1 MSKAS
6 FCYPYSIHSTRVA
19 YILNDGKF
27 VEEIAI
33 FRIGEFE
40 SGYGTVYEYL
50 FKNIN
55 IDGSAVTCQCI
66 NDNQKI
72 TLETKFRCGFC
83 KSRRTVTVN
92 LNGNGKI
99 DFYPTKYPNQ
109 IGSIICDCNK
119 SCIIIESQIN
129 AYYRESDFESKQP
142 YRDPNAPFAAAIFG
156 AFAGVATALTF
167 GAAGI
172 PLAGMAALGATT
184 GLTPIVASV
193 LTLGG
198 SGAISSYFSTLSNDG
213 NLCINLPTINVGNSQ
228 GRALNEI
235 GVPIYLTESDYQQIA
250 TNTSKSDLIN
260 KFNNHPITSLI
271 AQYPGLFKKT

>member
-6 FCYPYSIHSTRVA
+6 FCYPNSIHSTRVA

-27 VEEIAI
+27 IEETAI

-40 SGYGTVYEYL
+40 SGYGSTYECL

-55 IDGSAVTCQCI
+55 IDGSGVTCQCI

-72 TLETKFRCGFC
+72 TLETYFRCGFC
-83 KSRRTVTVN
+83 KSGRTVTVN
-92 LNGNGKI
+92 LNGDGKI

-109 IGSIICDCNK
+109 IDSIICDCNK

-184 GLTPIVASV
+184 GLTPIAASV

-198 SGAISSYFSTLSNDG
+198 SGAISSFINTNNNGSLTVSLPSLTVGESN
-213 NLCINLPTINVGNSQ
+213 NRPV
-228 GRALNEI
+228 NEI
-235 GVPIYLTESDYQQIA
+235 GVPIDLKDSDYLRYPM
-250 TNTSKSDLIN
+250 NTTKEDLIN
-260 KFNNHPITSLI
+260 KLKNQSLDNVK
-271 AQYPGLFKKT
+271 AQYPRLFKKT

>member
-27 VEEIAI
+27 VEETAI

-142 YRDPNAPFAAAIFG
+142 YRDPNAPFAAAFFG
-156 AFAGVATALTF
+156 LFAGVATALTF

-184 GLTPIVASV
+184 GLTPIAAGV

-198 SGAISSYFSTLSNDG
+198 SGAISSYFNTLNNGSLTVSLPSLTVGESN
-213 NLCINLPTINVGNSQ
+213 NRPV
-228 GRALNEI
+228 NEI
-235 GVPIYLTESDYQQIA
+235 GVPIDLKDSDYQRYT
-250 TNTSKSDLIN
+250 TNTTKNDLIN
-260 KFNNHPITSLI
+260 KIQNQSIDSVK
-271 AQYPGLFKKT
+271 AQYPRLFAKN

>member
-6 FCYPYSIHSTRVA
+6 FCYPYSIHSTRIA
-19 YILNDGKF
+19 YILNNGTF
-27 VEEIAI
+27 VEETSI

-40 SGYGTVYEYL
+40 SEYGAVYECL

-55 IDGSAVTCQCI
+55 IDGSEVTCQCI

-72 TLETKFRCGFC
+72 TLETFFRCGFC
-83 KSRRTVTVN
+83 KSGRTVTVY
-92 LNGNGKI
+92 LNGDGKI

-184 GLTPIVASV
+184 GLTPIAAGV

-198 SGAISSYFSTLSNDG
+198 AISSF
-213 NLCINLPTINVGNSQ
+213 INTNNNGSLTVSLPSLTVGEYNN
-228 GRALNEI
+228 RPVNEI
-235 GVPIYLTESDYQQIA
+235 GVPIDLKDSDYQRYT
-250 TNTSKSDLIN
+250 TNTTKNDLIN
-260 KFNNHPITSLI
+260 KIQNQSIDSVK
-271 AQYPGLFKKT
+271 AQYPRLFAKN

>member
-6 FCYPYSIHSTRVA
+6 FCYPYSIHSIRVA

-27 VEEIAI
+27 IEETAI

-40 SGYGTVYEYL
+40 SGYGSTSKCL

-55 IDGSAVTCQCI
+55 IDGSGVTCQCI

-72 TLETKFRCGFC
+72 TLETYFRCGFC
-83 KSRRTVTVN
+83 KSGRTVTVY
-92 LNGNGKI
+92 LNGDGKI

-184 GLTPIVASV
+184 GLTPIAAGV

-198 SGAISSYFSTLSNDG
+198 AISSF
-213 NLCINLPTINVGNSQ
+213 INTNNNGSLTVSLPSLTVGEYNN
-228 GRALNEI
+228 RPVNEI
-235 GVPIYLTESDYQQIA
+235 GVPIDLKDSDYQRYT
-250 TNTSKSDLIN
+250 TNTTKNDLIN
-260 KFNNHPITSLI
+260 KIQNQSIDSVK
-271 AQYPGLFKKT
+271 AQYPRLFAKN

>member
-6 FCYPYSIHSTRVA
+6 FCYPYSIHSIRVA

-27 VEEIAI
+27 IEETAI

-40 SGYGTVYEYL
+40 SGYGSTSKCL

-55 IDGSAVTCQCI
+55 IDGSGVTCQCI

-72 TLETKFRCGFC
+72 TLETYFRCGFC
-83 KSRRTVTVN
+83 KSGRTVTVK
-92 LNGNGKI
+92 LNGDGKI

-109 IGSIICDCNK
+109 IGSITCDCNK

-184 GLTPIVASV
+184 GLTPIAASV

-198 SGAISSYFSTLSNDG
+198 SGAISSFINTNNNGSLTVSLPSLTVGESN
-213 NLCINLPTINVGNSQ
+213 NRPV
-228 GRALNEI
+228 NEI
-235 GVPIYLTESDYQQIA
+235 GVPIDLKDSDYLRYPM
-250 TNTSKSDLIN
+250 NTTKEDLIN
-260 KFNNHPITSLI
+260 KLKNQSLDSVK
-271 AQYPGLFKKT
+271 AQYPRLFAKN

>member
-6 FCYPYSIHSTRVA
+6 FCYPYSIHSIRVA

-27 VEEIAI
+27 IEETAI

-40 SGYGTVYEYL
+40 SGYGSTSKCL

-55 IDGSAVTCQCI
+55 IDGSGVTCQCI

-72 TLETKFRCGFC
+72 TLETYFRCGFC
-83 KSRRTVTVN
+83 KSGRTVTVK
-92 LNGNGKI
+92 LNGDGKI

-109 IGSIICDCNK
+109 IGSITCDCNK

-184 GLTPIVASV
+184 GLTPIAASV

-198 SGAISSYFSTLSNDG
+198 SGAISSFINTNNNGSLTVSLPSLTVGESN
-213 NLCINLPTINVGNSQ
+213 NRPV
-228 GRALNEI
+228 NEI
-235 GVPIYLTESDYQQIA
+235 GVPIDLKDSDYLRYPM
-250 TNTSKSDLIN
+250 NTTKEDLIN
-260 KFNNHPITSLI
+260 KLKNQSLDSVK
-271 AQYPGLFKKT
+271 AQYPRLFKKT

>member
-6 FCYPYSIHSTRVA
+6 FCYPYSIHSTRIA
-19 YILNDGKF
+19 YILNNGTF
-27 VEEIAI
+27 VEETSI

-40 SGYGTVYEYL
+40 SEYGAVYECL

-55 IDGSAVTCQCI
+55 IDGSEVTCQCI

-72 TLETKFRCGFC
+72 TLETFFRCGFC
-83 KSRRTVTVN
+83 KSGRTVTVK
-92 LNGNGKI
+92 LNGDGKI

-109 IGSIICDCNK
+109 IGSITCDCNK

-184 GLTPIVASV
+184 GLTPIAAGV

-198 SGAISSYFSTLSNDG
+198 AISSFINTNNNGSLTVSLPSLTVGESN
-213 NLCINLPTINVGNSQ
+213 NRPV
-228 GRALNEI
+228 NEI
-235 GVPIYLTESDYQQIA
+235 GVPIDLKDSDYQRYT
-250 TNTSKSDLIN
+250 TNTTKNDLIN
-260 KFNNHPITSLI
+260 KIQNQSIDSVK
-271 AQYPGLFKKT
+271 AQYPRLFAKN

>member
-1 MSKAS
+1 MSKAHL
-6 FCYPYSIHSTRVA
+6 CYPYSIHSIRVA
-19 YILNDGKF
+19 FILDDGKF
-27 VEEIAI
+27 IEETAI

-40 SGYGTVYEYL
+40 SGYGSTSKCL

-55 IDGSAVTCQCI
+55 IDGSGVTCQCI

-72 TLETKFRCGFC
+72 TLETYFRCGFC
-83 KSRRTVTVN
+83 KSGRTVTVK
-92 LNGNGKI
+92 LNGDGKI

-109 IGSIICDCNK
+109 IGSITCDCNK

-184 GLTPIVASV
+184 GLTPIAASV

-198 SGAISSYFSTLSNDG
+198 SGAISSFINTNNNGSLTVSLPSLTVGESN
-213 NLCINLPTINVGNSQ
+213 NRPV
-228 GRALNEI
+228 NEI
-235 GVPIYLTESDYQQIA
+235 GVPIDLKDSDYLRYPM
-250 TNTSKSDLIN
+250 NTTKEDLIN
-260 KFNNHPITSLI
+260 KLKNQSLDSVK
-271 AQYPGLFKKT
+271 AQYPRLFAKN

>member
-6 FCYPYSIHSTRVA
+6 FCYPYSIHSIRVA

-27 VEEIAI
+27 IEETAI

-40 SGYGTVYEYL
+40 SGYGSTSKCL

-55 IDGSAVTCQCI
+55 IDGSGVTCQCI

-72 TLETKFRCGFC
+72 TLETYFRCGFC
-83 KSRRTVTVN
+83 KSGRTVTVK
-92 LNGNGKI
+92 LNGDGKI

-109 IGSIICDCNK
+109 IGSITCDCNK

-184 GLTPIVASV
+184 GLTPIAAGV

-198 SGAISSYFSTLSNDG
+198 SGAISSFINTNNNGSLTVSLPSLTVGESN
-213 NLCINLPTINVGNSQ
+213 NRPV
-228 GRALNEI
+228 NEI
-235 GVPIYLTESDYQQIA
+235 GVPIDLKDSDYLRYPM
-250 TNTSKSDLIN
+250 NTTKEDLIN
-260 KFNNHPITSLI
+260 KLKNQSLDSVK
-271 AQYPGLFKKT
+271 AQYPRLFKIY